1 MKIPLKKIM
10 ESKFD
15 FDVTNILEQLE
26 DSGISN
32 SATLKDERLK
42 TCYVAQDEDYEFQ
55 VCYAGYVEAEEE
67 RTAFDAVVE
76 RYERHQT
83 TGAVEAEIKKK
94 GSEDF
99 CKITITGTFVNEGK
113 DFQYVFI
120 QAGDMTIDANTYSDD
135 KEDIDYVIKIVRKIG
150 Y

>member
-1 MKIPLKKIM
+1 M

-55 VCYAGYVEAEEE
+55 VCYAGYVEAEEV
-67 RTAFDAVVE
+67 RNGFCVHVFYNDRIHCRIDRAHHFSDRGNYGYYLDRAFRSKKEDAH
-76 RYERHQT
+76 R
-83 TGAVEAEIKKK
+83 
-94 GSEDF
+94 
-99 CKITITGTFVNEGK
+99 GK
-113 DFQYVFI
+113 DSGRHHEYRRHWFI
-120 QAGDMTIDANTYSDD
+120 CASGEFYS
-135 KEDIDYVIKIVRKIG
+135 YNG
-150 Y
+150 